1 MLRGLSLF
9 AAMMWAAGAMSARAD
24 DAKKPFDD
32 TDFVAKAA
40 SGGMCEVAVGKI
52 AETQAKTD
60 AVKKFAQRIVKDHSK
75 ANEQLKQVAKAANI
89 ALPTA
94 MNDHDQK
101 NLEQFKNYKG
111 QNFDQDYVNAMV
123 EDHTQDIALFTQA
136 SKEAKDPAI
145 RKFATQT
152 LPTLKS
158 HLEAAKKLQ
167 K

>member
-1 MLRGLSLF
+1 
-9 AAMMWAAGAMSARAD
+9 
-24 DAKKPFDD
+24 
-32 TDFVAKAA
+32 
-40 SGGMCEVAVGKI
+40 
-52 AETQAKTD
+52 
-60 AVKKFAQRIVKDHSK
+60 
-75 ANEQLKQVAKAANI
+75 
-89 ALPTA
+89 

-111 QNFDQDYVNAMV
+111 QNFDQDYVNAQV
-123 EDHTQDIALFTQA
+123 EDHTQDIALFTRA

-145 RKFATQT
+145 KKFATQT